1 VVLLSVSDII
11 CNNSKNVLVI
21 SVLLPQMVI
30 LGDSANVINILPFN
44 MLKILFSICLIFYT
58 NIRLTNY
65 GENTSKIGW

>member
-1 VVLLSVSDII
+1 VVLLSVFDII

-21 SVLLPQMVI
+21 SVLLPQIVI
-30 LGDSANVINILPFN
+30 LGDGANVINIFPFN

-65 GENTSKIGW
+65 GDNTSKIGW